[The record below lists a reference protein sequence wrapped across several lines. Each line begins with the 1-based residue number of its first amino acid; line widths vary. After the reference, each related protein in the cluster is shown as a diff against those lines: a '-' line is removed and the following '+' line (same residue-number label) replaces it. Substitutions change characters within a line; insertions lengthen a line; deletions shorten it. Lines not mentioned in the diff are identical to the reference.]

1 MNTYNFQ
8 ISPVDVEERKN
19 LGIKAGD
26 TVRVWQKIE
35 EKGKTRLQAFEG
47 VVLAVKHGTE
57 PGATFTVRKV
67 SLGVGVEKI
76 FPLYS
81 PNIDKIEIIKRARV
95 RRAKLYFVRDK
106 VSKEL
111 RRIFRKAE
119 DVYLATKGAAE
130 LEEERKRAE
139 EELQKQKELEEKLA
153 QEQAEKEANEAQEQE
168 NSQDTAGEAKEAD
181 KSAENAAEQGKTDAA
196 KEEAPEEKQAADSDD
211 NDASEGDDLTKIE
224 GIGPKIAEVLKANG
238 ITTFTKLAEAKD
250 EDVQEMIK
258 DVPGNHKA
266 DTWNEQAA
274 LARDGKWDE
283 LKELQEKLDS
293 GVAKDEDAK
302 EAVENVEK

>member
-1 MNTYNFQ
+1 MNTGNVQ

-106 VSKEL
+106 VTREL
-111 RRIFRKAE
+111 RRIFRKATE
-119 DVYLATKGAAE
+119 VSIATKGAAE

-139 EELQKQKELEEKLA
+139 EELKRQQEEEAKR
-153 QEQAEKEANEAQEQE
+153 AEEEAKAAEEAKAEAETGEAEESEAANENQSDTSADAEQDAQGTE
-168 NSQDTAGEAKEAD
+168 
-181 KSAENAAEQGKTDAA
+181 SAE
-196 KEEAPEEKQAADSDD
+196 
-211 NDASEGDDLTKIE
+211 DDLTKIE
-224 GIGPKIAEVLKANG
+224 GIGPKIAEVLAQNG
-238 ITTFTKLAEAKD
+238 IKTFAQLADAKD
-250 EDVQEMIK
+250 EDIQEMIK

-283 LKELQEKLDS
+283 LKELQDKLQG
-293 GVAKDEDAK
+293 GVAKDEEAK
-302 EAVENVEK
+302 EAVEEVEK